1 MRNIQIHIAAH
12 FLNSITVFKIIFFTY
27 INYNILVLLLFLISE
42 LCYTLYSIV
51 LFLVFIIT
59 FGLFAL
65 HQLTHNKTHKQYEL
79 RAPPQQFEVIAF
91 YTLVDFQWK
100 FLGNLF
106 DQLLGRLSESTNPIK
121 LSMPLLIF
129 NK

>member
-1 MRNIQIHIAAH
+1 MLYLIA
-12 FLNSITVFKIIFFTY
+12 
-27 INYNILVLLLFLISE
+27 
-42 LCYTLYSIV
+42 

-65 HQLTHNKTHKQYEL
+65 QQLAHKKTHKQYEL
-79 RAPPQQFEVIAF
+79 RAPPQHFEVVAF

-106 DQLLGRLSESTNPIK
+106 DQLLGQLSQRTNPIK

-129 NK
+129 NI

>member
-1 MRNIQIHIAAH
+1 M
-12 FLNSITVFKIIFFTY
+12 
-27 INYNILVLLLFLISE
+27 
-42 LCYTLYSIV
+42 
-51 LFLVFIIT
+51 FIIT

-65 HQLTHNKTHKQYEL
+65 QQLAHKKTHKQYEL

-106 DQLLGRLSESTNPIK
+106 DQLSESTNPIK

-129 NK
+129 NI

>member
-1 MRNIQIHIAAH
+1 M
-12 FLNSITVFKIIFFTY
+12 
-27 INYNILVLLLFLISE
+27 
-42 LCYTLYSIV
+42 

-65 HQLTHNKTHKQYEL
+65 HQLTHNKIHKQYEL
-79 RAPPQQFEVIAF
+79 WAPPQQFEVIAF

-106 DQLLGRLSESTNPIK
+106 DQLLGQLSQSTNPIT

-129 NK
+129 NI